1 MSDEFDEFRIFEE
14 NMNRMFEKI
23 WGIPVNRS
31 LLLPGERTTT
41 GAIGIPVNRSLL
53 LPGERTTTGAI
64 EKYRKPFIDLVE
76 TDKEVIATVEMP
88 GLDKGDIKINLTEDK
103 LEISAETKYEEEKK
117 EKGYVYKE
125 RRSGSYYRTI
135 SLPSSIDSDNSK
147 ASYNN
152 GILQITMPKK
162 EIKKKTPLKVE

>member
-31 LLLPGERTTT
+31 LLLPG
-41 GAIGIPVNRSLL
+41 G
-53 LPGERTTTGAI
+53 RTTTGAI

-103 LEISAETKYEEEKK
+103 LEISAETKHEEEKK
-117 EKGYVYKE
+117 EKGYIFKE

-152 GILQITMPKK
+152 GILQITMPKT

>member
-1 MSDEFDEFRIFEE
+1 MSNEFDEFRIFEE

-41 GAIGIPVNRSLL
+41 GAI
-53 LPGERTTTGAI
+53 ET
-64 EKYRKPFIDLVE
+64 YRKPFIDLVD

-88 GLDKGDIKINLTEDK
+88 GLDKGDIKIDLTEDK
-103 LEISAETKYEEEKK
+103 LEISAETKREEEKK
-117 EKGYVYKE
+117 EKGYLYKE
-125 RRSGSYYRTI
+125 RRSGSYFRMI

-152 GILQITMPKK
+152 GILQITMPKT
-162 EIKKKTPLKVE
+162 EIKKKKPLKVE

>member
-1 MSDEFDEFRIFEE
+1 MFSDEFDEFRTFEE

-41 GAIGIPVNRSLL
+41 GS
-53 LPGERTTTGAI
+53 I

-76 TDKEVIATVEMP
+76 KDKEVIATVEMP

-103 LEISAETKYEEEKK
+103 LEISAETKHEEETK
-117 EKGYVYKE
+117 EKGYIYKE
-125 RRSGSYYRTI
+125 RRSGSYYRRI

-152 GILQITMPKK
+152 GILQITMPKT
-162 EIKKKTPLKVE
+162 EIKKKKPLKVE

>member
-41 GAIGIPVNRSLL
+41 GS
-53 LPGERTTTGAI
+53 I

-103 LEISAETKYEEEKK
+103 LEISAETKHEEDKK
-117 EKGYVYKE
+117 EKGYIYKE
-125 RRSGSYYRTI
+125 RRTGSYFRKV

-152 GILQITMPKK
+152 GILQITMPKT

>member
-41 GAIGIPVNRSLL
+41 GS
-53 LPGERTTTGAI
+53 I

-88 GLDKGDIKINLTEDK
+88 GLDKEDIKINLTEDK
-103 LEISAETKYEEEKK
+103 LEISAETKHEEEKK
-117 EKGYVYKE
+117 EKGYIYKE
-125 RRSGSYYRTI
+125 RRSGSYYRVV

-152 GILQITMPKK
+152 GILQITMPKT

>member
-23 WGIPVNRS
+23 W
-31 LLLPGERTTT
+31 
-41 GAIGIPVNRSLL
+41 GIPVNRSLL

-88 GLDKGDIKINLTEDK
+88 GLDKGDIKINLTEDQ
-103 LEISAETKYEEEKK
+103 LEISAETKHEEEKK
-117 EKGYVYKE
+117 EKGYIYKE

-152 GILQITMPKK
+152 GILQITMPKT

>member
-1 MSDEFDEFRIFEE
+1 MFSDEFDEFRIFEE

-23 WGIPVNRS
+23 W
-31 LLLPGERTTT
+31 
-41 GAIGIPVNRSLL
+41 GIPVNRSLL

-103 LEISAETKYEEEKK
+103 LEISAETKHEEETK
-117 EKGYVYKE
+117 EKGYIYKE
-125 RRSGSYYRTI
+125 RRSGSYYRRI

-152 GILQITMPKK
+152 GILQITMPKT
-162 EIKKKTPLKVE
+162 EIKKKKPLKVE

>member
-1 MSDEFDEFRIFEE
+1 
-14 NMNRMFEKI
+14 
-23 WGIPVNRS
+23 
-31 LLLPGERTTT
+31 
-41 GAIGIPVNRSLL
+41 
-53 LPGERTTTGAI
+53 
-64 EKYRKPFIDLVE
+64 
-76 TDKEVIATVEMP
+76 MP

-162 EIKKKTPLKVE
+162 EIKKKTPLKI

>member
-1 MSDEFDEFRIFEE
+1 MSDEFRIFEE

-23 WGIPVNRS
+23 W
-31 LLLPGERTTT
+31 
-41 GAIGIPVNRSLL
+41 GIPVNRSLL

-88 GLDKGDIKINLTEDK
+88 GLDKGDINIDLTEYK
-103 LEISAETKYEEEKK
+103 LEISAETKHEEEKK
-117 EKGYVYKE
+117 EKGYLSRE
-125 RRSGSYYRTI
+125 RRSGSYFRMI

-147 ASYNN
+147 ASYSN
-152 GILQITMPKK
+152 GILQITMPRT

>member
-31 LLLPGERTTT
+31 LLLPGERT
-41 GAIGIPVNRSLL
+41 R
-53 LPGERTTTGAI
+53 TGAI

-88 GLDKGDIKINLTEDK
+88 GLDKEDIKINLTEDN

-117 EKGYVYKE
+117 EKGYMYKE
-125 RRSGSYYRTI
+125 RRSGSYYRMI
-135 SLPSSIDSDNSK
+135 SLPSSIDYDNSK

-152 GILQITMPKK
+152 GILQITMPKT
-162 EIKKKTPLKVE
+162 EIKKKTLLKVE

>member
-1 MSDEFDEFRIFEE
+1 MFSDEFDEFRTFEE

-41 GAIGIPVNRSLL
+41 GS
-53 LPGERTTTGAI
+53 I

-76 TDKEVIATVEMP
+76 KDKEVIATVEMP

-103 LEISAETKYEEEKK
+103 LEISAETKHEEETK
-117 EKGYVYKE
+117 EKGYIYKE
-125 RRSGSYYRTI
+125 RRSGSYYRRI

-152 GILQITMPKK
+152 GILQ
-162 EIKKKTPLKVE
+162 

>member
-1 MSDEFDEFRIFEE
+1 MEDEFRIFED

-41 GAIGIPVNRSLL
+41 GAI
-53 LPGERTTTGAI
+53 
-64 EKYRKPFIDLVE
+64 EKYRKPFTDLVE

-88 GLDKGDIKINLTEDK
+88 GLDKGDIKINITEDK
-103 LEISAETKYEEEKK
+103 LEISAETKHEEERK
-117 EKGYVYKE
+117 EKGYLYKE

-135 SLPSSIDSDNSK
+135 PLPSSIDSDNSK

-152 GILQITMPKK
+152 GILQITMPKT

>member
-41 GAIGIPVNRSLL
+41 GAI
-53 LPGERTTTGAI
+53 

-76 TDKEVIATVEMP
+76 TDKEVIATIEMP

-103 LEISAETKYEEEKK
+103 LEISAETKHEEERK
-117 EKGYVYKE
+117 EKGYLYKE

-135 SLPSSIDSDNSK
+135 PLPSSIDSDNSK

-152 GILQITMPKK
+152 EILQITMLKT

>member
-1 MSDEFDEFRIFEE
+1 MFSDEFDEFRIFEE

-41 GAIGIPVNRSLL
+41 GS
-53 LPGERTTTGAI
+53 I

-103 LEISAETKYEEEKK
+103 LEISAETKHEEDKK
-117 EKGYVYKE
+117 EKGYIYKE
-125 RRSGSYYRTI
+125 RRTGSYFRKV

-152 GILQITMPKK
+152 GILQITMPKT
-162 EIKKKTPLKVE
+162 EIKKKTPLKIE

>member
-1 MSDEFDEFRIFEE
+1 MLEEFDEFRIFEE

-41 GAIGIPVNRSLL
+41 GS
-53 LPGERTTTGAI
+53 I

-103 LEISAETKYEEEKK
+103 LEISAETKHEEDKK
-117 EKGYVYKE
+117 EKGYIYKE
-125 RRSGSYYRTI
+125 RRTGSYFRKV

-152 GILQITMPKK
+152 GILQITMPKT

>member
-14 NMNRMFEKI
+14 NMNRMFGKI
-23 WGIPVNRS
+23 WGIPVNR
-31 LLLPGERTTT
+31 G
-41 GAIGIPVNRSLL
+41 LL

-88 GLDKGDIKINLTEDK
+88 GLDKGDIKINLIEDK
-103 LEISAETKYEEEKK
+103 LEISAETKHEEEKK
-117 EKGYVYKE
+117 EKGYIYKE
-125 RRSGSYYRTI
+125 RRSGSFFRMI
-135 SLPSSIDSDNSK
+135 HLPSSIDSGNSK

-152 GILQITMPKK
+152 GILQITMPKT

>member
-1 MSDEFDEFRIFEE
+1 MSDEFDDFRIFEE

-23 WGIPVNRS
+23 WGIPVNRN

-41 GAIGIPVNRSLL
+41 RS
-53 LPGERTTTGAI
+53 I
-64 EKYRKPFIDLVE
+64 EKYKKPFIDLVE

-88 GLDKGDIKINLTEDK
+88 GLDKEDIKINLTEDK
-103 LEISAETKYEEEKK
+103 LEISAETKHEEEKK
-117 EKGYVYKE
+117 EKDYIYKE
-125 RRSGSYYRTI
+125 RRSGSYYRMV
-135 SLPSSIDSDNSK
+135 SLPSSIDSDHSK

-152 GILQITMPKK
+152 GILQITMPKT

>member
-1 MSDEFDEFRIFEE
+1 MLEEFDEFRIFEE

-41 GAIGIPVNRSLL
+41 GS
-53 LPGERTTTGAI
+53 I

-103 LEISAETKYEEEKK
+103 LEISAETKHEEDKK
-117 EKGYVYKE
+117 EKGYIYKE
-125 RRSGSYYRTI
+125 RRTGSYFRKV

-152 GILQITMPKK
+152 GILQITMPKS

>member
-41 GAIGIPVNRSLL
+41 GS
-53 LPGERTTTGAI
+53 I

-103 LEISAETKYEEEKK
+103 LEISAETKHEEDKK
-117 EKGYVYKE
+117 EKGYIYKE
-125 RRSGSYYRTI
+125 RRTGSYFRKV

-152 GILQITMPKK
+152 GILQITMPKS